1 MSRTPEKK
9 KVPVLP
15 KTAPPVN
22 EQDSILRAV
31 GMRIKHARML
41 RALTLKALAD
51 EAGWSE
57 SMLSKVERGLAAPS
71 LSALHKLASVLGTN
85 VGELTSPQPVVES
98 PVMVAGSRPRITFG
112 ARRGHTGI
120 SLERLVLPQPGL
132 LLQADV
138 YIIGPKESS
147 EEQISHAGE
156 ELGYVLSG
164 SVELCV
170 GDEVYVLGPND
181 SFHFRSELPH
191 SYRNLGQ
198 TEARVIWVNTPPT
211 F

>member
-9 KVPVLP
+9 KVPAPP
-15 KTAPPVN
+15 KTAPAVS

-98 PVMVAGSRPRITFG
+98 PVMAAGSRPRITFG

-164 SVELCV
+164 SVELRV
-170 GDEVYVLGPND
+170 GDAVYVLGPND

-198 TEARVIWVNTPPT
+198 TEARIIWVNTPPT